1 LKTKQSKAKKNI
13 YTIYSQKG
21 KRINKQMNPFE
32 TAVSNYRY
40 VIQFSA
46 YAFTGWLSSWI
57 LFFIIIP
64 FMVQCFGKVK
74 GMAFNY
80 AFSWASMIIIILG
93 LEFWFGG
100 KNSEILKHIT
110 STRQL

>member
-1 LKTKQSKAKKNI
+1 
-13 YTIYSQKG
+13 
-21 KRINKQMNPFE
+21 MNLLE
-32 TAVSNYRY
+32 TVISDYRY

-74 GMAFNY
+74 GVAFNY
-80 AFSWASMIIIILG
+80 AFSWVSMIIIILG
-93 LEFWFGG
+93 LEFWISG
-100 KNSEILKHIT
+100 KNSEVLKHIT
-110 STRQL
+110 STIQM

>member
-1 LKTKQSKAKKNI
+1 
-13 YTIYSQKG
+13 
-21 KRINKQMNPFE
+21 MNPFE
-32 TAVSNYRY
+32 TVVSNYRY

-57 LFFIIIP
+57 LFFIMIP

-80 AFSWASMIIIILG
+80 AFSWVSMIIIILG
-93 LEFWFGG
+93 LEFWTGG
-100 KNSEILKHIT
+100 KNSKVLKHIYN
-110 STRQL
+110 QHNCDVDECNDKIKLD